1 MDGRYSPYFR
11 NILNRDSGTRIEFKE
26 NSLVWHYRKADPELA
41 SGRVVELKTVLSS
54 LISDT
59 LSVMDMDKALEIME
73 NQVNKGNAVAGLI
86 NEKNYDFILCAGDD
100 VTDENMFT
108 NLPDS
113 AITIKVGKKL
123 TEAKYF
129 TDGIESIL
137 SILSQFTAR

>member
-1 MDGRYSPYFR
+1 
-11 NILNRDSGTRIEFKE
+11 
-26 NSLVWHYRKADPELA
+26 
-41 SGRVVELKTVLSS
+41 
-54 LISDT
+54 
-59 LSVMDMDKALEIME
+59 MDKALEIME
-73 NQVNKGNAVAGLI
+73 NQINKGNAVAGLI
-86 NEKNYDFILCAGDD
+86 NKKNYDFILCAGDD

-129 TDGIESIL
+129 TESIESIL